1 MRLAT
6 TVRKAVRDRLI
17 SRAGGIDLSRLDKVP
32 DSLSWPLQR
41 EVMSPNARLS
51 ATREAD
57 PVQRL
62 VSLFGLEVWLVTGD
76 AESREVL
83 SDISSYSTDIRPYM
97 GKSGSTTDGDIGGL
111 GFTDP
116 PDHTRLRRLLTPEF
130 TMRRLARLRP
140 GIDGDHRAPAR

>member
-51 ATREAD
+51 ATRDAD

-76 AESREVL
+76 A
-83 SDISSYSTDIRPYM
+83 
-97 GKSGSTTDGDIGGL
+97 
-111 GFTDP
+111 DP
-116 PDHTRLRRLLTPEF
+116 K
-130 TMRRLARLRP
+130 
-140 GIDGDHRAPAR
+140 